1 MFKDTASLLP
11 VQATLINFQRVLG
24 TLPIQQLIDLGGT
37 GQSINFFLAL
47 RNSIIVS
54 VLTVFGQVTFC
65 AMAAY
70 AFARLQFPFRNQ
82 LFAIYIAALMVP
94 GIVMTIPNFILVRNL
109 GWIDTFAG
117 IIAPVF
123 LMTPF
128 AVFFLRQFFLGVNRE
143 VEEAALMDGADVPT
157 VFFKVVLPITVPA
170 ITTLAVITF
179 ISSWNNY
186 MWPLIVGNK
195 ETVRVLTV
203 ALGVFRSQTPQGAP
217 DWTGLMAATT
227 LAIIPTLLLF
237 LFAGR
242 KNSQLDPVLRLQIIR
257 ATVANFQKSWQLWT
271 TTGGVDA
278 LAFTRPS
285 ICQRNSANA
294 HGTPQAHQPSP
305 SRRTR
310 DLCIADFFPSRAC

>member
-1 MFKDTASLLP
+1 MTAQASTVHVPRQPFPWGKLAAWIALGILLFVTLFPFYWMLRTAFTFPTSVFKDTSSLFP
-11 VQATLINFQRVLG
+11 VDSTLINFQRVLG
-24 TLPIQQLIDLGGT
+24 TLPVQQVIELGGT
-37 GQSINFFLAL
+37 GQSIDFFLAL

-54 VLTVFGQVTFC
+54 ALTVIGQVTFC

-70 AFARLQFPFRNQ
+70 AFARLAFPFRNQ
-82 LFAIYIAALMVP
+82 MFAIYIAALMVP

-157 VFFKVVLPITVPA
+157 VFFRVVLPMTVPA

-186 MWPLIVGNK
+186 MWPLIVGNS
-195 ETVRVLTV
+195 EQVRVLTV

-227 LAIIPTLLLF
+227 LSIIPTFILF
-237 LFAGR
+237 IFAGR
-242 KNSQLDPVLRLQIIR
+242 KILD
-257 ATVANFQKSWQLWT
+257 
-271 TTGGVDA
+271 
-278 LAFTRPS
+278 S
-285 ICQRNSANA
+285 IQFS
-294 HGTPQAHQPSP
+294 G
-305 SRRTR
+305 
-310 DLCIADFFPSRAC
+310 FK

>member
-1 MFKDTASLLP
+1 MTAQAPTAHVPRQPFPWGKLAAWIALGILLFVTLFPFYWMLRTALTFPTALYKDTASLLP
-11 VQATLINFQRVLG
+11 VQTTLINFQRVLG
-24 TLPIQQLIDLGGT
+24 TLPIQQVIELGGT
-37 GQSINFFLAL
+37 GQSIDFFLAL

-54 VLTVFGQVTFC
+54 ALTVAGQVTFC

-70 AFARLQFPFRNQ
+70 AFARLTFPFRNQ

-227 LAIIPTLLLF
+227 LAIIPTFLLF
-237 LFAGR
+237 IFAGR
-242 KNSQLDPVLRLQIIR
+242 KILD
-257 ATVANFQKSWQLWT
+257 
-271 TTGGVDA
+271 
-278 LAFTRPS
+278 S
-285 ICQRNSANA
+285 IQFS
-294 HGTPQAHQPSP
+294 G
-305 SRRTR
+305 
-310 DLCIADFFPSRAC
+310 FK

>member
-1 MFKDTASLLP
+1 MTAQASTVHVPRQPFPWGKLAAWIALGILLFVTLFPFYWMLRTAFTFPTSVFKDTSSLLP
-11 VQATLINFQRVLG
+11 VDATLINFQRVLG
-24 TLPIQQLIDLGGT
+24 TLPVQQVIELGGT
-37 GQSINFFLAL
+37 GQSIDFFLAL

-54 VLTVFGQVTFC
+54 ALTVFGQVTFC

-70 AFARLQFPFRNQ
+70 AFARLAFPFRNQ

-117 IIAPVF
+117 ILAPVF

-157 VFFKVVLPITVPA
+157 VFFKVVLPMTVPA

-186 MWPLIVGNK
+186 MWPLIVANK

-227 LAIIPTLLLF
+227 LAIIPTFLLF
-237 LFAGR
+237 IFAGR
-242 KNSQLDPVLRLQIIR
+242 KILD
-257 ATVANFQKSWQLWT
+257 
-271 TTGGVDA
+271 
-278 LAFTRPS
+278 S
-285 ICQRNSANA
+285 IQFS
-294 HGTPQAHQPSP
+294 G
-305 SRRTR
+305 
-310 DLCIADFFPSRAC
+310 FK